1 MSSSLFLRVGRNVKC
16 ARRRQAYSSAMSS
29 SAAAA
34 APPKT
39 NLPTTTLLLSSS
51 FSKKNSPN
59 YRFRLLFPR
68 RNATS
73 VRWQHGPSI
82 STLSGSALLPDKFRF
97 NWLAPSSSSDDPSTS
112 TSSSEKDQILACS
125 SAATLS
131 KEQVHRFL
139 KRLMKW
145 LKNWLKSFWDAV
157 LVVSRSTEIA
167 IRLSPL
173 MILTPA
179 AMASHALLGERYSL
193 PNDIAWRYTVSAM
206 QALGPVAVKM
216 CQWVATRRDIFPP
229 HVCDRLSVLHD
240 RGYPHAWSY
249 SHKTLTESFGDY
261 EAKGLKIEKVVGC
274 GSAAQVYKGTLTTK
288 DEQGKEHH
296 REVAVKILHP
306 RFQER
311 INRDFGFIH
320 AAADLLHT
328 LPFDAIRMLNLPR
341 ATQNF
346 GKILR
351 LQADLTIEAENLEK
365 FRENFYHHNR
375 SEEERSFI
383 VFPEPLLKEGWVTS
397 KVLVEDFVGNA
408 TPISDYLKD
417 ESEDGLRTRREL
429 AIPLLRAFL
438 KMTFVDNLI
447 HADVH
452 PGNVLVKTIYEPVPQ
467 PFSSW
472 FSPKLP
478 AQSDSKRL
486 KHSIVFLD
494 AGIANSLGPVE
505 KVNLMD
511 LFRAV
516 IFNDGY
522 RAGQLMVERAKYERC
537 SKTENGTHLF
547 ASGIDDIVKEFHERR
562 KEGLTL
568 GAVRVGQL
576 LSRVLDLCR
585 IHGVEVDPDMASVII
600 STLVLEGLGRSLEP
614 NINLLDFA
622 KPFVLG
628 VGDTAV

>member
-1 MSSSLFLRVGRNVKC
+1 MR
-16 ARRRQAYSSAMSS
+16 
-29 SAAAA
+29 
-34 APPKT
+34 
-39 NLPTTTLLLSSS
+39 TTTTNNSIRCRLQSS
-51 FSKKNSPN
+51 NTYP
-59 YRFRLLFPR
+59 PR
-68 RNATS
+68 RSIT
-73 VRWQHGPSI
+73 VRWQSSMVIPVT
-82 STLSGSALLPDKFRF
+82 STLSGSAWLPLQSSRGQTT
-97 NWLAPSSSSDDPSTS
+97 SSSSSAQT
-112 TSSSEKDQILACS
+112 TILACS
-125 SAATLS
+125 SRSPLLS
-131 KEQVHRFL
+131 EENERRFL
-139 KRLMKW
+139 KRLVKW
-145 LKNWLKSFWDAV
+145 LKSWLKSFWDAV

-167 IRLSPL
+167 FRLSPL

-193 PNDIAWRYTVSAM
+193 PNDIAWRYMISAM
-206 QALGPVAVKM
+206 QALGPVAVKL
-216 CQWVATRRDIFPP
+216 CQWIATRRDIFPP
-229 HVCDRLSVLHD
+229 NICDRLSVLHD
-240 RGYPHAWSY
+240 RGYPHSWAH
-249 SHKTLTESFGDY
+249 SHKALTESFGDY
-261 EAKGLKIEKVVGC
+261 ESKGLKIENVIGC
-274 GSAAQVYKGTLTTK
+274 GSAAQVYKGTLTTHDK
-288 DEQGKEHH
+288 HGKEHR

-320 AAADLLHT
+320 AAADLLHL

-351 LQADLTIEAENLEK
+351 LQADLTIEADNLDK

-383 VFPEPLLKEGWVTS
+383 VFPEPIEGWVSS

-408 TPISDYLKD
+408 IPISDYLKD
-417 ESEDGLRTRREL
+417 ESEAGLEVRREL

-438 KMTFVDNLI
+438 KMTFIDNLI

-452 PGNVLVKTIYEPVPQ
+452 PGETDLIGAYSYIILFDPPLNGPLINCFSHSFFQLWYFLGNVLVKTIYEPYEPISKTY
-467 PFSSW
+467 SSW

-478 AQSDSKRL
+478 TQSEGKKV

-516 IFNDGY
+516 IFNNGY
-522 RAGQLMVERAKYERC
+522 RAGELMVERAKYERC
-537 SKTENGTHLF
+537 SQTKNGTHLF

-628 VGDTAV
+628 IGDTSV